1 MSLLYGTAPFKGQSH
16 CLSGLGQLTPVQ
28 QWFCSTHFWSV
39 DKLSSHIMKRQFSS
53 LYSTC
58 YVSVLVIFL
67 WRDKTPWLKVT

>member
-53 LYSTC
+53 FYSTC

-67 WRDKTPWLKVT
+67 WL